1 MHMTDLVKSKQ
12 RKMSPWPELIK
23 NSLERELVPKGFLWQ
38 RARSV
43 GGIPVLEEPFMN
55 KDMGESVCEAALG
68 ILQRTDGGG
77 SFL

>member
-1 MHMTDLVKSKQ
+1 M
-12 RKMSPWPELIK
+12 
-23 NSLERELVPKGFLWQ
+23 
-38 RARSV
+38 